1 MKVRKPNQEVQI
13 NYETVKW
20 GQFKK
25 RFDEDLDAKFT
36 NGEPIPP
43 SIIWVL
49 NKGDR
54 NKEKNLYWSQ
64 KYGFHSDN
72 SDDEKIK
79 YQRAERFYIY
89 DRQKRFGRNIFLR
102 KRPIKPFEKLMLK
115 MGGSEIFRQ
124 LASKSVSAEKVEYVY
139 QWVDPNKEVF

>member
-49 NKGDR
+49 NKGHR
-54 NKEKNLYWSQ
+54 NNEKNLYWS
-64 KYGFHSDN
+64 
-72 SDDEKIK
+72 
-79 YQRAERFYIY
+79 
-89 DRQKRFGRNIFLR
+89 
-102 KRPIKPFEKLMLK
+102 
-115 MGGSEIFRQ
+115 
-124 LASKSVSAEKVEYVY
+124 
-139 QWVDPNKEVF
+139 